1 MSDSQSLSRTEWNC
15 KYHIVVVLKFRKQAI
30 YLKLKDSTGKIFRQ
44 LCDRKKVTII
54 KATACVDHILMLV
67 SIPPNLSVSAFMGYL
82 NGKSLLMI
90 FDSHAILKYK

>member
-1 MSDSQSLSRTEWNC
+1 MSDSQSLFRTEWNC

-67 SIPPNLSVSAFMGYL
+67 SIPPNLSVL